1 MKERRRKARDEK
13 TKKGRLGAVDALKE
27 CHLVNLR
34 ELVGQLEGPCLTWSR
49 QRLADVVEDGE
60 SEYRQRWS

>member
-1 MKERRRKARDEK
+1 MGERRRKARGEK
-13 TKKGRLGAVDALKE
+13 RKKGRLGVVDVWKE

-34 ELVGQLEGPCLTWSR
+34 ELVGQSEGPCLTWSR
-49 QRLADVVEDGE
+49 QRLTDVVEDGE